1 MVSYMD
7 ENVKN
12 NSSKYFGRW
21 LLSVGHGGRWWLA
34 TWTTMQRTTLLST
47 SVGGYCRWVMVAGG
61 G

>member
-7 ENVKN
+7 DNVENN
-12 NSSKYFGRW
+12 YSKYFARW

-34 TWTTMQRTTLLST
+34 TWTTMQRTTFPST
-47 SVGGYCRWVMVAGG
+47 LVGGYCRWVMVAGG